1 MAIHPTAV
9 VDVRAEIHADAEI
22 GAFAVIDGPVRIGA
36 GTLVHA
42 HAMVCGNTE
51 IGRENIIHS
60 FAAIGGAPQ
69 DLAYR
74 GATSFVR
81 IGDRNVFR
89 EGVTV
94 HRGTQEGTTT
104 QLGHDIYLMANAH
117 VGHNCT
123 VGDRVILA
131 NGAVLGGYVEV
142 GERAF
147 ISGNCAVH
155 QFCRVGRY
163 ALMRGLSRAARDV
176 PPFCILDD
184 LDTIRAINRVGMR
197 RGGFNP
203 QQIRAVHTAIRTLFF
218 AHDNLRYG
226 MAEVEAGP
234 RTPEVDEILGFIRSA
249 KRGVGR
255 ASRRPVRPVRPGSD
269 ASEE

>member
-1 MAIHPTAV
+1 VAIHRLAL
-9 VDVRAEIHADAEI
+9 VDPKAEIDPTAEI
-22 GAFAVIDGPVRIGA
+22 GAFAVIEGPVRIGA
-36 GTLVHA
+36 GTIVQA
-42 HAMVCGNTE
+42 HAVVTGHTELGAGNT
-51 IGRENIIHS
+51 IHS

-69 DLAYR
+69 DVAYA

-94 HRGTQEGTTT
+94 HRGTQEGSVT
-104 QLGHDIYLMANAH
+104 QIGDDNYLMANSH
-117 VGHNCT
+117 VAHNCK
-123 VGDRVILA
+123 VADRVILA

-163 ALMRGLSRAARDV
+163 ALMRGLSRATRDI

-184 LDTIRAINRVGMR
+184 LDTIRAINRVGMK
-197 RGGFNP
+197 RGGFDVA
-203 QQIRAVHTAIRTLFF
+203 QIRAVHAAIRTLFF
-218 AHDNLRYG
+218 AHDNLRRG
-226 MAEVEAGP
+226 IAEVEAGA
-234 RTPEVDEILGFIRSA
+234 RTAEVDEILDFIASA

-255 ASRRPVRPVRPGSD
+255 AKRRRSPGS
-269 ASEE
+269 ASETDD